1 MSIDLQGFEP
11 NQTFAI
17 HIHEYGDLTDG
28 CTSLGAHF
36 NPKQQNH
43 GSDLYSSDHHA
54 GDLMNNLTS
63 NHLGRVNLN
72 YQTPHL
78 SILYSSSKCI
88 VGRSV
93 VIHYYPDDLGL
104 KGSFVNGTLTP
115 YSMMSLKELQEYS
128 AQRKYPKNK
137 FKQQLIAKLEEE
149 SLKTGN
155 AGGRMAC
162 AIIGVMK
169 S

>member
-1 MSIDLQGFEP
+1 M
-11 NQTFAI
+11 
-17 HIHEYGDLTDG
+17 
-28 CTSLGAHF
+28 
-36 NPKQQNH
+36 
-43 GSDLYSSDHHA
+43 
-54 GDLMNNLTS
+54 
-63 NHLGRVNLN
+63 
-72 YQTPHL
+72 
-78 SILYSSSKCI
+78 
-88 VGRSV
+88 
-93 VIHYYPDDLGL
+93 
-104 KGSFVNGTLTP
+104 
-115 YSMMSLKELQEYS
+115 QEYS